1 VTEFSGRVE
10 NAGTS
15 VDIRCDFGASLHVRT
30 TIVLDD
36 DAIAGIKAYAREHD
50 VSMGKAASE
59 LIRRGAR
66 FRLGIR
72 FVHGIPVLDATEDF
86 PAITSRMVSGAM
98 EEE

>member
-1 VTEFSGRVE
+1 
-10 NAGTS
+10 
-15 VDIRCDFGASLHVRT
+15 
-30 TIVLDD
+30 VLDD
-36 DAIAGIKAYAREHD
+36 DAIADIQAYAKMHD

-72 FVHGIPVLDATEDF
+72 FVNGIPVLDATEEF
-86 PAITSRMVSGAM
+86 PAITSRMVGGAM